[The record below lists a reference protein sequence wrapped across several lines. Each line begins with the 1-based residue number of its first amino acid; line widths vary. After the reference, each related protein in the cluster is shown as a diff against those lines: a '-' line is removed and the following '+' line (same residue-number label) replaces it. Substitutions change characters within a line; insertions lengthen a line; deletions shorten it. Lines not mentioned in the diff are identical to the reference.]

1 MAAIIQVEN
10 VTKTYRVGK
19 VDVPAVRGVSFDVER
34 GEFLSVVGPSGSAA
48 SPPSSTFSA
57 DWRRPIPAGC

>member
-1 MAAIIQVEN
+1 MAAIIEVEN

-34 GEFLSVVGPSGSAA
+34 SEFLSVVGPSGS
-48 SPPSSTFSA
+48 
-57 DWRRPIPAGC
+57 